1 MTTTIF
7 GYIFTNRIQT
17 FKAAN
22 YISAAFFLCRP
33 MMKHYNCHTFL
44 NKFQDDISCALAMY
58 SYMWD
63 WLYKPALYLVLGLDN
78 YDNLKLNYYDNTK
91 DRFCLPLE

>member
-33 MMKHYNCHTFL
+33 TMKEYRCHIFK
-44 NKFQDDISCALAMY
+44 NKFQDDFASALAMY
-58 SYMWD
+58 SYICDIGRKWV
-63 WLYKPALYLVLGLDN
+63 K
-78 YDNLKLNYYDNTK
+78 
-91 DRFCLPLE
+91 

>member
-63 WLYKPALYLVLGLDN
+63 WLYKPALYTVLYGTTVQLWQ
-78 YDNLKLNYYDNTK
+78 
-91 DRFCLPLE
+91 LETQLLWQYQG